1 MDTNQLTILL
11 LAISGMCAIFFFILL
26 FKMTH
31 LQKELKEMML
41 KFNQLT
47 VKFKKDNSNND
58 EDISQLLSIV
68 TYNPAKLLPLIV
80 ILNMIP
86 TLVLLAYF
94 NFKTSQYFV
103 YTLLLCFIAA
113 ALLLPIYYLYLKKS
127 IANFSLK
134 SKSLKNNTSLSKLIS
149 EFDSKLLPVI
159 EKKTFNTLYA
169 FQFLNIAMICCTLLK
184 IILRF

>member
-1 MDTNQLTILL
+1 
-11 LAISGMCAIFFFILL
+11 
-26 FKMTH
+26 
-31 LQKELKEMML
+31 
-41 KFNQLT
+41 
-47 VKFKKDNSNND
+47 
-58 EDISQLLSIV
+58 
-68 TYNPAKLLPLIV
+68 
-80 ILNMIP
+80 MIP

-159 EKKTFNTLYA
+159 EKKDF
-169 FQFLNIAMICCTLLK
+169 
-184 IILRF
+184 